1 MLTSNSQSAVSYHA
15 WRLFINHRS
24 VPAAGAGKCLT
35 DSSLREEE
43 KEPVFSV
50 FPSASGWDGIPS
62 GWGRGSG
69 QDDSFHGGAEG
80 LITELLQGML
90 QEALRYHSARRL
102 FRNAA

>member
-15 WRLFINHRS
+15 RRLFINHRS

-50 FPSASGWDGIPS
+50 FPSASGW
-62 GWGRGSG
+62 GRGSG

-90 QEALRYHSARRL
+90 QKALRYHSARRL